1 MKRAT
6 PQPVD
11 DEATT
16 PFIPRNDSMTNLDA
30 QPRGPIRW
38 GALNQSQTA
47 LEERLRTVCLA
58 ICAGGVVSWGLA
70 KLKFALVP
78 LVLSLALRYLLQP
91 MIDALTRTAARRRWR
106 RDEPSK
112 LDEALAKRCGKL
124 GKACVLMKRKCT
136 RLALPYSMAVLVS
149 LALALGLLIFVAMLI
164 AESVRDFTGR
174 ADAYAEQVQN
184 ALVIIVRWMD
194 AYGISHK
201 WRRTSSLTHL
211 AEKLQLSAWV
221 TATVFSIGEGLLSLL
236 STTFL
241 VILFTLYLLLTPSL
255 TNEEEEEGDD
265 TPKASVFQR
274 KVDRQIHTY
283 VKGKVAL
290 SALVAILTAGLLYAL
305 RVDLWLAFSV
315 VAFFANF
322 VPNLGA
328 IVAVALPMPV
338 VLIDPDG
345 SPFHSGMAFFS
356 LVLMHAL
363 VGNVVEPVFF
373 GHSMRLHPVVGLLSL
388 MIWGFIWGV
397 PGCVLAVPITAVLRI
412 YLQSIDHPLA
422 LALANV
428 LDGFARPVSAF
439 LPPPSERP
447 STAYAAV

>member
-16 PFIPRNDSMTNLDA
+16 PFIPRNDSVTNLDA

-211 AEKLQLSAWV
+211 AEKLQSVSYTHL
-221 TATVFSIGEGLLSLL
+221 TLPTTV
-236 STTFL
+236 
-241 VILFTLYLLLTPSL
+241 
-255 TNEEEEEGDD
+255 
-265 TPKASVFQR
+265 
-274 KVDRQIHTY
+274 
-283 VKGKVAL
+283 
-290 SALVAILTAGLLYAL
+290 
-305 RVDLWLAFSV
+305 
-315 VAFFANF
+315 
-322 VPNLGA
+322 
-328 IVAVALPMPV
+328 IV
-338 VLIDPDG
+338 
-345 SPFHSGMAFFS
+345 
-356 LVLMHAL
+356 
-363 VGNVVEPVFF
+363 
-373 GHSMRLHPVVGLLSL
+373 
-388 MIWGFIWGV
+388 
-397 PGCVLAVPITAVLRI
+397 
-412 YLQSIDHPLA
+412 
-422 LALANV
+422 
-428 LDGFARPVSAF
+428 
-439 LPPPSERP
+439 
-447 STAYAAV
+447 